1 MGGQG
6 LDSSLAGGWIEVASI
21 VHPAGEVVV
30 SMRPVCVFANV
41 PSREIEQ
48 VRGALRGRWRQA
60 ARAVMVLLSLHGLSA
75 AQIAELLECHP
86 ATVRRWIGRFS
97 TEGLAGL
104 ADRPRSGRPP
114 LGGKRLT
121 RRIAALLDRPGPW
134 TLPRIWRYLGYPQ
147 VSLRTLYRRVR
158 RVAVWRRPKL
168 IARGDPDHDH
178 VVAGIVARLIELPR
192 RAVVLAEDETHLNLL
207 PHVRASWTRRG
218 ARPQILTPGTNR
230 QVTVYGALEMT
241 TGRWVYRL
249 GGRRAA
255 EFIAFLRMLAASF
268 PAAPLIVVICDN
280 DSIHHARAVTRYLG
294 KAKMTVSCACNSGTI
309 CGEREV
315 EGPTVLRRIWRRS
328 VKALFV
334 FVGPWLIMGSNQTNP
349 NCAWIRRWTA
359 RARARS
365 RPRPCSFG
373 ATPERKSGRHNLP
386 LFAFH

>member
-1 MGGQG
+1 
-6 LDSSLAGGWIEVASI
+6 
-21 VHPAGEVVV
+21 
-30 SMRPVCVFANV
+30 
-41 PSREIEQ
+41 
-48 VRGALRGRWRQA
+48 
-60 ARAVMVLLSLHGLSA
+60 MVLLSLHGLSA

-97 TEGLAGL
+97 TESLAGL

-249 GGRRAA
+249 GRRRAA

-280 DSIHHARAVTRYLG
+280 DSIHHARAVTRYLDKQPRLEVLYG
-294 KAKMTVSCACNSGTI
+294 ARYSPHDNPV
-309 CGEREV
+309 ERV
-315 EGPTVLRRIWRRS
+315 WAALKNYVANTAVTWPGRLRQIHSYFRNRS
-328 VKALFV
+328 PDQMLDAAAPWTS
-334 FVGPWLIMGSNQTNP
+334 PWLPPGYEQNFWN
-349 NCAWIRRWTA
+349 AA
-359 RARARS
+359 
-365 RPRPCSFG
+365 
-373 ATPERKSGRHNLP
+373 
-386 LFAFH
+386 